1 MKKLSAKNKIII
13 LLLAWLILT
22 AAMFSQLFKILDS
35 QNQATLDSM
44 AQERKDLVLLQDQDA
59 SYKKAQADLQELD
72 GKNYQPEIFFTSD
85 ISLVNE
91 IQTLEGLAT
100 KYNLKMQLSGV
111 AGTIGTLTNAGTIT
125 AIGVVPYGITLNGDF
140 YQVVNFIESL
150 EHLSFITNP
159 TDLSIRAAD
168 NGNVSANMTANF
180 YLKK

>member
-1 MKKLSAKNKIII
+1 MKKLSAKNKIIL

-22 AAMFSQLFKILDS
+22 AAMFSQFFKILDS

-44 AQERKDLVLLQDQDA
+44 AQERKDLVRLQDQDA
-59 SYKKAQADLQELD
+59 SYKKAQADLQELA

-91 IQTLEGLAT
+91 IQALENLAT

-111 AGTIGTLTNAGTIT
+111 AGTIGTLANAGTIT
-125 AIGVVPYGITLNGDF
+125 PIGIVPYGIALNGDF
-140 YQVVNFIESL
+140 YEVINFIESL

-168 NGNVSANMTANF
+168 NGNVSASMTANF